1 MSEYNAYAIG
11 TKGQPWTENEKKQWL
26 DSAVK
31 ARSYQ
36 DKVVDVLT
44 PLSHKFDL
52 VQYGALSIAPETYP
66 LYALKTKNW
75 DIHKPVIIITGG
87 VHGYETS
94 GVHGAIQFL
103 QTTAAQ
109 YAHQFNI
116 AVLPCVSPWGYE
128 HIARWNPYAIDPN
141 RSFVSESASEEA
153 KSAMDFVADLSGKVL
168 LHIDLHETTDT
179 DESEFRP
186 ALAAR
191 DGETFIP
198 GAIPD
203 GFYLVGDTENKLPE
217 FEAAIINAV
226 KKVTHIAPTDEKGE
240 IIGTKAE
247 AEGVI
252 YYQVKKLGLCTGMTN
267 AEFTTTTEVYP
278 DSEKV
283 TAENCNT
290 AQVVA
295 IESALA
301 YLNKI
306 EQANS
311 LSFS

>member
-1 MSEYNAYAIG
+1 MSEYNAYPIG
-11 TKGQPWTENEKKQWL
+11 TKNKPWSKTDKQQWL

-31 ARSYQ
+31 SRSYQ
-36 DKVVDVLT
+36 DQVVVVLT
-44 PLSHKFDL
+44 TLSPKFDL
-52 VQYGALSIAPETYP
+52 VQYGALSIAPGDYP

-103 QTTAAQ
+103 QTSAEQ
-109 YAHQFNI
+109 YVHQFNI
-116 AVLPCVSPWGYE
+116 VVLPCVSPWGYE

-141 RSFVSESASEEA
+141 RSFVANSPSEEA
-153 KSAMDFVADLSGKVL
+153 KSAMEFVATLSGKVL

-198 GAIPD
+198 GSIPD
-203 GFYLVGDTENKLPE
+203 GFYLVGDTENKQPE
-217 FEAAIINAV
+217 FEAAIIKAV
-226 KKVTHIAPTDEKGE
+226 KKVTHIAPADEKGE

-247 AEGVI
+247 ADGVI
-252 YYQVKKLGLCTGMTN
+252 YYAVKKLGLCAGMTN

-278 DSEKV
+278 DSETV
-283 TAENCNT
+283 TAENCND

-295 IESALA
+295 IKSALE
-301 YLNKI
+301 YLNKK
-306 EQANS
+306 EQVNS
-311 LSFS
+311 LYFS

>member
-1 MSEYNAYAIG
+1 MSEYNAYPIG
-11 TKGQPWTENEKKQWL
+11 TKNKPWSKNEKQQWL

-31 ARSYQ
+31 SRSYQ
-36 DKVVDVLT
+36 DQVVTVLT
-44 PLSHKFDL
+44 TLSPKFDL
-52 VQYGALSIAPETYP
+52 VQYGALSISPDNYP

-94 GVHGAIQFL
+94 GIHGAIQFL
-103 QTTAAQ
+103 QTSAEH

-116 AVLPCVSPWGYE
+116 VVLPCVSPWGYE
-128 HIARWNPYAIDPN
+128 HIARWNPQAVDPN
-141 RSFVSESASEEA
+141 RSFIANSPSEEA
-153 KSAMDFVADLSGKVL
+153 KSAMEFVASLSGKIL

-198 GAIPD
+198 DSIPD

-226 KKVTHIAPTDEKGE
+226 KKVTHIAPADEKGE

-252 YYQVKKLGLCTGMTN
+252 YYAVKQLGLCAGMTN
-267 AEFTTTTEVYP
+267 AKFTTTTEVYP
-278 DSEKV
+278 DSGKV
-283 TAENCNT
+283 TAENCND

-295 IESALA
+295 IESALE
-301 YLNKI
+301 YLNKV
-306 EQANS
+306 EQVNS
-311 LSFS
+311 LYFS